1 MLPFPI
7 SPSLSLP
14 LLDLPV
20 RFHTV
25 HDVVETLDSTTF
37 TSNEVMFLL
46 EMTYFQQSDVKVH
59 KKVWV
64 NVEEMFDK
72 VPGDGDIPMDEIHK
86 KNIKIFKV

>member
-1 MLPFPI
+1 
-7 SPSLSLP
+7 
-14 LLDLPV
+14 
-20 RFHTV
+20 
-25 HDVVETLDSTTF
+25 
-37 TSNEVMFLL
+37 MFLL

-72 VPGDGDIPMDEIHK
+72 VPDDGDIPMDEIHK

>member
-1 MLPFPI
+1 
-7 SPSLSLP
+7 
-14 LLDLPV
+14 
-20 RFHTV
+20 
-25 HDVVETLDSTTF
+25 
-37 TSNEVMFLL
+37 MFLL